1 MATCILMLFAV
12 SPFLEHSHSPLVAY
26 QAGWHYSISCIQV
39 IVRISNS
46 QTRKF
51 EQNHISE

>member
-26 QAGWHYSISCIQV
+26 QAGWQYSISL
-39 IVRISNS
+39 IVDTHY
-46 QTRKF
+46 QAFKL
-51 EQNHISE
+51 